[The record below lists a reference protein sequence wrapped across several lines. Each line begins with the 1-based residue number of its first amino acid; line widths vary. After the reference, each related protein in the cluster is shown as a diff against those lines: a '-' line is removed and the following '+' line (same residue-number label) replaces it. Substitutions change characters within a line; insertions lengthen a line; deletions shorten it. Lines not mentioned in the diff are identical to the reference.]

1 MDFIGQ
7 TKVVRE
13 VTLLSVSTAEGNNH
27 NILFS
32 APSGFGKTTL
42 ALIFLRGKGLERSSI
57 GGPPEFRYDKS
68 KRYIFLDEIHM
79 LKDPEFLYSDLDSG
93 LNTYILATN
102 ETGLLKEPLINR
114 CIVLEFGEYTDTEAI
129 TIINNLMG
137 FTLPDPILEILLQVT
152 SKVPRQMK
160 MICTRL
166 QYIFR
171 THGVPTNAEAFL
183 ELLSSIMDLD
193 ERGYNPMQRR
203 YLEYLNTIG
212 GSASI
217 TTISNGLR
225 VPKSTLLREVEPRLL
240 YDKKLFISS
249 KGRTLLE

>member
-1 MDFIGQ
+1 MRFVGQ
-7 TKVVRE
+7 SKVTEE
-13 VTLLSVSTAEGNNH
+13 VTLLSRSTAEGNNH

-93 LNTYILATN
+93 ENTFILATN
-102 ETGLLKEPLINR
+102 ETGLLKEPLVNR
-114 CIVLEFGEYTDTEAI
+114 CIVLEFGEYTDLEAA
-129 TIINNLMG
+129 TIMNDLMG
-137 FTLPDPILEILLQVT
+137 FSLPEPIVEVLLKVT

-166 QYIFR
+166 QYVFR
-171 THGVPTNAEAFL
+171 TYGVPNNSETFL
-183 ELLSSIMDLD
+183 ELLSNILD
-193 ERGYNPMQRR
+193 IDARGYNPMQRR

-225 VPKSTLLREVEPRLL
+225 IPRSTLLREVEPRLL

-249 KGRTLLE
+249 KGRTLI